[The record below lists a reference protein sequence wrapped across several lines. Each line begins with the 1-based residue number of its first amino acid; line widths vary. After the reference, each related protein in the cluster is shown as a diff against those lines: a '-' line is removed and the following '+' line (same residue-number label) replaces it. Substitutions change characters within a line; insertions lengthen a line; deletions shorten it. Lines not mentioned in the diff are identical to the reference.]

1 MDVLLIEDHTVFRQ
15 ALAFLL
21 AREPDVRVVG
31 QAGSLVQARQ
41 ILTDLPGLDVALID
55 LGLPDGEG
63 AELIASL
70 RATWPKCVT
79 LVLTASADW
88 RDRARA
94 IAAGAAGVLHKS
106 ASLQEIMDD
115 LRRLVA
121 GDTLLTPREL
131 VDLLHRVDQEGT
143 RKRDQQ
149 AALDRLTLR
158 EREVLQALADG
169 LSDKDIAA
177 RLYLSTETVHK
188 HMGNILGKFGVG
200 SRLQALLYGVRN
212 GLVSIH

>member
-1 MDVLLIEDHTVFRQ
+1 
-15 ALAFLL
+15 
-21 AREPDVRVVG
+21 
-31 QAGSLVQARQ
+31 
-41 ILTDLPGLDVALID
+41 
-55 LGLPDGEG
+55 
-63 AELIASL
+63 
-70 RATWPKCVT
+70 
-79 LVLTASADW
+79 
-88 RDRARA
+88 
-94 IAAGAAGVLHKS
+94 VLHKS